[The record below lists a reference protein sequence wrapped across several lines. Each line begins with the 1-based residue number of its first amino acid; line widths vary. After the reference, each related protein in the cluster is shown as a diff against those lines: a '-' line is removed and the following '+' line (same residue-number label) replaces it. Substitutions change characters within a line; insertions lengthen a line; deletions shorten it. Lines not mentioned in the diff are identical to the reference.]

1 MSGIKGLADHLGISI
16 GTVSRALNNKPDVN
30 PKTRLKV
37 LKAAKE
43 LGYMPD
49 QAGRSLRNGT
59 SNVIGFVLDTDG
71 PSMMEGD
78 LFFMRVFDGM
88 QSVLLEKNLNLVA
101 FLSPKTEDSVT
112 YLQRI
117 VAGRFTDALVL
128 SATRK
133 TDPRIKYM
141 AESSHP
147 FATLGRSNTD
157 GGQPWFDLDFE
168 GVVHDAVQRLV
179 DKGHRKIAM
188 AVPQNDLNLRYVME
202 GAYAEALAKHSITFD
217 PELLVPANVGVNGGV
232 TVLHRLM
239 EITPR
244 PTAIVFTDHV
254 LPFGLYRGL
263 SDLGMTPGKDL
274 SIIGVGTRLA
284 SLMTPDL
291 THYRF
296 NLFDLGQNLARALL
310 ETMPAHSA
318 SKDLDVVRAK
328 IPFSL
333 IEGHSIADLR
343 DV

>member
-30 PKTRLKV
+30 PKTRIKV
-37 LKAAKE
+37 LQAAKE

-49 QAGRSLRNGT
+49 QAGRSLRKGT
-59 SNVIGFVLDTDG
+59 SNVIGFVLDTDS

-88 QSVLLEKNLNLVA
+88 QSVLLEKNLNLIA
-101 FLSPKTEDSVT
+101 LLSPPTEDPVT

-117 VAGRFTDALVL
+117 VAGRFTDGLVL
-128 SATRK
+128 SSTRQN
-133 TDPRIKYM
+133 DPRIKYL
-141 AESSHP
+141 AQNAHP
-147 FATLGRSNTD
+147 FATLGRSDTD
-157 GGQPWFDLDFE
+157 GGQPWLDLDFE
-168 GVVHDAVQRLV
+168 GVVHDAVKRLV
-179 DKGHRKIAM
+179 DMGHQSIAL
-188 AVPQNDLNLRYVME
+188 AVPQSDLNLRYVME
-202 GAYAEALAKHSITFD
+202 NAYTEALANHGIPFD
-217 PELLVPANVGVNGGV
+217 AKLLVPANIGVNGGV
-232 TVLHRLM
+232 TLLHRLVAM
-239 EITPR
+239 SPR

-263 SDLGMTPGKDL
+263 SDVGMTPGQDL
-274 SIIGVGTRLA
+274 SVIGVGTRLA

-296 NLFDLGQNLARALL
+296 NLYDLGQRMAHALL
-310 ETMPAHSA
+310 ATMPAHA
-318 SKDLDVVRAK
+318 TGVEQGLVREK

-343 DV
+343 